1 MKAVT
6 MRDEDKPFVVYQ
18 SGPWNFKIVPR
29 GRRGWRLFGVGMA
42 LQLAMTGLFVWFA
55 VSYPEGPVHFA
66 GLAVYLVAL
75 LASMFGGI
83 MWMKARAEVVD
94 VQELL
99 KLKRDNAR
107 KRRSG
112 R

>member
-1 MKAVT
+1 M

-29 GRRGWRLFGVGMA
+29 GRRGWRLFGVGMV

-55 VSYPEGPVHFA
+55 VRNPEGPVHFA
-66 GLAVYLVAL
+66 GLAVYLLAL
-75 LASMFGGI
+75 LASIIGSI
-83 MWMKARAEVVD
+83 RWMKARAEVVD
-94 VQELL
+94 VQALL
-99 KLKRDNAR
+99 QQKRDNER

>member
-1 MKAVT
+1 

-18 SGPWNFKIVPR
+18 SGPRNFKIVPR
-29 GRRGWRLFGVGMA
+29 GRKGWRLFGVGMA

-66 GLAVYLVAL
+66 GLAAYLLAL
-75 LASMFGGI
+75 LASIIGSI
-83 MWMKARAEVVD
+83 RWMKARAEVVD
-94 VQELL
+94 VQALL
-99 KLKRDNAR
+99 KLKREAERAR
-107 KRRSG
+107 DDRRRG